1 MQTQT
6 NTTSSYFGYGAV
18 EWPFPENATTW
29 PEEAP
34 VPARAKPLDREQFGD
49 AFRHGYPLTLRFLL
63 SRGAAADIAEEIAQ
77 AAWAKSWECREQLRQ
92 PAMIGAWV
100 NSIAKNMLKNR
111 FRADQK
117 LEVLT
122 ESVKAEGAPGA
133 GASVDVNRILTRC
146 DARDSTILTG
156 YYLEGYTT
164 EEIARQL
171 GLTPVT
177 VRVRLLRIRRS
188 LRSQLVP
195 ERPQLAHAA

>member
-6 NTTSSYFGYGAV
+6 NTSYFGYSPA
-18 EWPFPENATTW
+18 EWHPFSEHPQTW
-29 PEEAP
+29 QEET
-34 VPARAKPLDREQFGD
+34 VPAKTKPLDREQFGD

-92 PAMIGAWV
+92 PNMIGAWV

-117 LEVLT
+117 LEMLT
-122 ESVKAEGAPGA
+122 ETVKAEGLPGVN
-133 GASVDVNRILTRC
+133 VDVNRILTRC
-146 DARDSTILTG
+146 DQRDSTILTG

-164 EEIARQL
+164 EEIAKQL

-195 ERPQLAHAA
+195 AERPQLAHAA

>member
-1 MQTQT
+1 
-6 NTTSSYFGYGAV
+6 
-18 EWPFPENATTW
+18 
-29 PEEAP
+29 
-34 VPARAKPLDREQFGD
+34 
-49 AFRHGYPLTLRFLL
+49 
-63 SRGAAADIAEEIAQ
+63 
-77 AAWAKSWECREQLRQ
+77 
-92 PAMIGAWV
+92 MIGAWV

-117 LEVLT
+117 LEMLT
-122 ESVKAEGAPGA
+122 ETVKTEGIPGA
-133 GASVDVNRILTRC
+133 NVDVNRILTRC
-146 DARDSTILTG
+146 DERDSTILTG

-195 ERPQLAHAA
+195 QAERPQLARAA